1 MGGDDFLEPI
11 RGAMADTFDIELHA
25 GCGAADAAANDMGEW
40 NSLRRIRIFA
50 TIEHKFALKS
60 TNAGIESWWGK

>member
-25 GCGAADAAANDMGEW
+25 GCGAADAAANDMGELD
-40 NSLRRIRIFA
+40 SLGHIRIFA
-50 TIEHKFALKS
+50 TIEREFESKL
-60 TNAGIESWWGK
+60 TNAAIESWWGK